1 MKANILIS
9 ICARGGSKGIPGK
22 NIKKIN
28 GIPLIV
34 YTIDTAKAF
43 SQKHNTI
50 ISISTDDLD
59 IKQTAENFGIK
70 SNYIRPEYLATDSA
84 GKIDVIRDLINYEE
98 KKSGIKFDIILDLD
112 VTSPLRTIDDL
123 ENAYSSFMI
132 DEEALTL
139 FSVNPSNRSPYF
151 NMVEKNESGYYQ
163 LSKKLD
169 TTILTRQTAPLVYDL
184 NASFYFYRRKF
195 FDLDLKTPITNKSLI
210 FEMKHLC
217 FDLDHP
223 HDFDFLEYLF
233 INNKLPFQI

>member
-1 MKANILIS
+1 MIS

-28 GIPLIV
+28 GIPLIA
-34 YTIDTAKAF
+34 YTINTAKAF

-50 ISISTDDLD
+50 ISISTDDLE
-59 IKQTAENFGIK
+59 IKQTAENFSIK

-98 KKSGIKFDIILDLD
+98 KKNGIKFDIILDLD
-112 VTSPLRTIDDL
+112 VTSPLRTINDL

-151 NMVEKNESGYYQ
+151 NMVEKNEYGYYQ

-169 TTILTRQTAPLVYDL
+169 TTILTRQSAPLVYDL

-223 HDFDFLEYLF
+223 HDFDFLEYL
-233 INNKLPFQI
+233 IVNNKLLFQI

>member
-1 MKANILIS
+1 MNILIT

-28 GIPLIV
+28 GIPLIA

-50 ISISTDDLD
+50 ISISTDDLE

-98 KKSGIKFDIILDLD
+98 KKSGINFDIILDLD

-184 NASFYFYRRKF
+184 NASFYFYRRNF

-210 FEMKHLC
+210 FEIKHLC

-233 INNKLPFQI
+233 TNNKLPFQI